1 MSSFK
6 YETLSVSV
14 PKPFVC
20 MVQLN
25 RPEKRNAMNG
35 RMWEYVII
43 YIFYLIY
50 YLDVTFIYIFFSIEK
65 LNNALMIYR

>member
-1 MSSFK
+1 
-6 YETLSVSV
+6 
-14 PKPFVC
+14 

-43 YIFYLIY
+43 YISYLIY
-50 YLDVTFIYIFFSIEK
+50 YLNVTFIYIFLSIEK